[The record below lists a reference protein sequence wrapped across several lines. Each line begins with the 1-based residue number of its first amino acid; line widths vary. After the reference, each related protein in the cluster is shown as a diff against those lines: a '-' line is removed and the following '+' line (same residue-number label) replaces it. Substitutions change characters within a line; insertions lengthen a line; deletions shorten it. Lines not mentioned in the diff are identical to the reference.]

1 MGRTK
6 DSFGLEILILLFL
19 TLCTPSN
26 SAELVLRP
34 VGSEYQPIST
44 NSEGECCAKR
54 QFTCVPVTTNSLL
67 HLLFG

>member
-6 DSFGLEILILLFL
+6 DSSGLEVLILLFL

-26 SAELVLRP
+26 SELVLRP

-44 NSEGECCAKR
+44 KSGGEFC
-54 QFTCVPVTTNSLL
+54 QTSVYL
-67 HLLFG
+67 